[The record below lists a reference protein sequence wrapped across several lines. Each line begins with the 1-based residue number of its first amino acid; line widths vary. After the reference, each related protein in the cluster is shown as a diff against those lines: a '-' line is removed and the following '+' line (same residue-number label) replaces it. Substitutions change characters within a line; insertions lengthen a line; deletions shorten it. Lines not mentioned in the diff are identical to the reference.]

1 MTYNIIFTKWIRMK
15 ISKIHFKQTIFVETK
30 RTQCDIFTVI
40 IL

>member
-1 MTYNIIFTKWIRMK
+1 MTYNIIFMEWIGME
-15 ISKIHFKQTIFVETK
+15 ISKIHFKQSILVETK